1 MKSIWTV
8 WADYGGT
15 GEGQTW
21 LVWIGYAFDVA
32 EARESFTNRFGD
44 FFARFCEI
52 EAGAVLN
59 QVTERLLPPG
69 TAERLQGASGKA
81 QVEFYAHMHVNYA

>member
-8 WADYGGT
+8 WVDYGAT

-21 LVWIGYAFDVA
+21 LVWIGYALD
-32 EARESFTNRFGD
+32 EAAARKSFSDRFGE
-44 FFARFCEI
+44 FFAQFCEI
-52 EAGAVLN
+52 ETGAVLN

-69 TAERLQGASGKA
+69 TAELLEGANGKA
-81 QVEFYAHMHVNYA
+81 QAEFYAHMHLNYA